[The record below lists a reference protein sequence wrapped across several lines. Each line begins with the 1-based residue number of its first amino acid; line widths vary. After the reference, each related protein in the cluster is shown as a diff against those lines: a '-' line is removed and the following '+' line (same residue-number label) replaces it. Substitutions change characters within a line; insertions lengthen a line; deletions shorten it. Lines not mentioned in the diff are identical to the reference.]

1 MHYIHF
7 FTVCGE
13 TVVLVISRYCYQLN
27 FCLLKLFILS
37 ASAQVLYL
45 PTQNRYTRANLASK
59 KDRIES
65 LEKKLDVRMHT
76 KKSSQTWLFH
86 LFELW
91 SKHWHLCICGS
102 YRWTVVTWQRRP
114 GEQLNWRRN
123 WKSCLEDFSPEHWV
137 SWSSTANSG
146 NRYWTHFH
154 WTDRLCCHRL

>member
-1 MHYIHF
+1 MWGNCCTRDLTILVPIKF
-7 FTVCGE
+7 LSVVE
-13 TVVLVISRYCYQLN
+13 TVHIICVCTGAV
-27 FCLLKLFILS
+27 S
-37 ASAQVLYL
+37 AYSEQVH
-45 PTQNRYTRANLASK
+45 QSK
-59 KDRIES
+59 PGIKERPYWKPG
-65 LEKKLDVRMHT
+65 EKARCENAH

-91 SKHWHLCICGS
+91 SKHWHLCICGP

-123 WKSCLEDFSPEHWV
+123 WKSCLEDFSPERWV

-154 WTDRLCCHRL
+154 RTDRLCCYRL